1 MVMAD
6 RKGIKLV
13 PVGTPKQI
21 KKALELIGGKHGRYE
36 LKR

>member
-21 KKALELIGGKHGRYE
+21 KKALELIEG
-36 LKR
+36 